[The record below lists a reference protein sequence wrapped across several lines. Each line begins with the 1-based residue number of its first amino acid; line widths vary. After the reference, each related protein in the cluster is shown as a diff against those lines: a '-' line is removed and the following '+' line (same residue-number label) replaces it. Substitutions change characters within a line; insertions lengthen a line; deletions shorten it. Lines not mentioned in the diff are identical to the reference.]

1 MAALGI
7 LTLDNEEYKV
17 LEFNYKTNQ
26 QTDKLGRPVG
36 VPKGS
41 LFNLTIESDKGSS
54 LMSWM
59 LGNDAKDGVV
69 TFYRHDAMQKFKEF
83 AFKKSHCISWTEKF
97 EANGNLPMRQTL
109 RISEPY
115 HEPKEEVI
123 AAPKKIVQEEKVK
136 KITNI
141 SWKCADMKEEI
152 NNADIGDKVSLWV
165 ETINYQEGETV
176 TILVDEVD
184 GKELKAD
191 VKEITF
197 SGKVNADGIAELLRE
212 VEI

>member
-7 LTLDNEEYKV
+7 LTLDNEEYKI
-17 LEFNYKTNQ
+17 LEFNYKSNQ
-26 QTDKLGRPVG
+26 QTDKLGRPIG
-36 VPKGS
+36 IPSGS
-41 LFNLTIESDKGSS
+41 LIDLTIESDKSTA

-59 LGNDAKDGVV
+59 LGNEPKDGVI
-69 TFYRHDAMQKFKEF
+69 TFYRHDAMSKFKEF
-83 AFKKSHCISWTEKF
+83 AFKKSHCISWDEKF

-115 HEPKEEVI
+115 HEPTEEVI

-136 KITNI
+136 RITNI
-141 SWKCADMKEEI
+141 AWKCADMKNEI
-152 NNADIGDKVSLWV
+152 NKADIGDKVSLWV

-176 TILVDEVD
+176 TIVVDEVD
-184 GKELKAD
+184 GKELKSS